1 MCCKPIGYY
10 LAPGMRLIRPLVAL
24 LVLFTTQVAPASAE
38 PAPILFSRVALDRG
52 GEGTL
57 ILDNK
62 LVLAAGETTGRWTAA
77 HTEPAFGFDRLVASW
92 NAETPGDSQLR
103 IEVQATTQGGTQT
116 DWYTLAIWAADDHA
130 LQRTSVRGQTDVYGR
145 IDTDTLF
152 AQSDLFAAYTLR
164 INLQRVSAED
174 PSPTLQMLAAAVSNT
189 TYSPATLTSLP
200 RGAEAFQLPVPAY
213 SQEIHAKQ
221 YPQYGGGGEAWCSPT
236 STQMVIEYWGRA
248 LSADALAWV
257 DPSYADPQIDHAAR
271 STYDAAYRGTGN
283 WPFNTAYAATFGLDA
298 FVTQLR
304 SLTEAEQF
312 VRGGIPLVASIASK
326 PRELDGFLFDGGTNG
341 HLVVIVGFDGA
352 DNPIVNDPAAW
363 TNASVPRVYDRAQFE
378 RVWLRGS
385 GGTVYVIH
393 PPEVALP
400 RPPIDATPNW

>member
-1 MCCKPIGYY
+1 MSP
-10 LAPGMRLIRPLVAL
+10 IRPLLAL
-24 LVLFTTQVAPASAE
+24 LVLLTTHVAPAYAE
-38 PAPILFSRVALDRG
+38 PAPILFTRVALDG
-52 GEGTL
+52 GQPEGTTL
-57 ILDNK
+57 LDRK
-62 LVLAAGETTGRWTAA
+62 LVLAAGETSGRWTAA
-77 HTEPAFGFDRLVASW
+77 RSEPGFGFTRLVASW
-92 NAETPGDSQLR
+92 NAETPGDSHLR
-103 IEVQATTQGGTQT
+103 VEVQATTAGGIQT

-130 LQRTSVRGQTDVYGR
+130 VQRTSVRGQSDAFGR

-152 AQSDLFAAYTLR
+152 AQGDPFTAYTLR
-164 INLQRVSAED
+164 ISLNRATPED
-174 PSPTLQMLAAAVSNT
+174 PAPALTMLGAAISNT
-189 TYSPATLTSLP
+189 TYSATQPTSLP
-200 RGAEAFQLPVPAY
+200 SAAEAILLPVPAY
-213 SQEIHAKQ
+213 SQEIHARQ

-236 STQMVIEYWGRA
+236 STQMVVEYWGRGP
-248 LSADALAWV
+248 SESDLAWV
-257 DPSYADPQIDHAAR
+257 NPNYADRSIDHAAR
-271 STYDAAYRGTGN
+271 ATYDAAYRGTGN
-283 WPFNTAYAATFGLDA
+283 WPFNTAYAAAFGLDA

-304 SLTEAEQF
+304 SLDEAEHF
-312 VRGGIPLVASIASK
+312 VRGGIPLVASIASN

-363 TNASVPRVYDRAQFE
+363 TDSSVQRTYDRAQFE